1 LAPPGGRWRAP
12 GPARQEPTGDVS
24 INQIRDYVVHRN
36 TNPQPFTW
44 AATADKILVKVRL
57 VQTNIKKLVDNNA
70 K

>member
-44 AATADKILVKVRL
+44 AATADKILVKV
-57 VQTNIKKLVDNNA
+57 
-70 K
+70 